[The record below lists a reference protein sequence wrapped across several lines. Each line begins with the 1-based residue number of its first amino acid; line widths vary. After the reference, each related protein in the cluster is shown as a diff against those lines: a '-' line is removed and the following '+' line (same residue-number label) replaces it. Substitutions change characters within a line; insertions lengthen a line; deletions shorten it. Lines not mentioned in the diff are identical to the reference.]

1 VEQNSNFFLEL
12 ADYFQNQADKL
23 QVARNSANIY
33 GNPSDRGTIREDSFF
48 DFLLLPTITPE

>member
-1 VEQNSNFFLEL
+1 MGTDTKSNLFLEL

-33 GNPSDRGTIREDSFF
+33 DKSHLKEAQIVKFVEDMNI
-48 DFLLLPTITPE
+48 DIL